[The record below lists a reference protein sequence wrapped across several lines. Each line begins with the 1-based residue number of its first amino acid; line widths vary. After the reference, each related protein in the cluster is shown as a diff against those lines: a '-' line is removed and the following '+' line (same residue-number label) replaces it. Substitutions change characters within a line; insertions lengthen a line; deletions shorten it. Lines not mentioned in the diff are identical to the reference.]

1 MRDGILYLPLADAVR
16 RAYVLRW
23 RIAMAFGLLL
33 VVPPI
38 HAQTTIDVTK
48 ITCKQFILLR
58 VADPDKIALW
68 LSGYHHAKRG
78 STTIDVQLLKEQPEN
93 IKRYCLYKDKD
104 ATVMEAVEKLLSSG
118 N

>member
-1 MRDGILYLPLADAVR
+1 MTTRLAI
-16 RAYVLRW
+16 VL
-23 RIAMAFGLLL
+23 GLLL
-33 VVPPI
+33 VVPKV
-38 HAQTTIDVTK
+38 HAQTTIDVMK
-48 ITCKQFILLR
+48 ITCKQFILLK

-68 LSGYHHAKRG
+68 LSGYYHAKRG

-104 ATVMEAVEKLLSSG
+104 ATVMEAVEKLLSPT

>member
-1 MRDGILYLPLADAVR
+1 MSTRLAMV
-16 RAYVLRW
+16 
-23 RIAMAFGLLL
+23 FGLLL
-33 VVPPI
+33 VVSPGY
-38 HAQTTIDVTK
+38 AQTTIDVTK
-48 ITCKQFILLR
+48 ITCRQFILLR

-68 LSGYHHAKRG
+68 LSGYYHAKRG

-104 ATVMEAVEKLLSSG
+104 ATVMEAVEKLLAPT